1 MKQYNSY
8 KSSGIEW
15 LEKIPENWKI
25 SKLKYLGNL
34 YGGLTGK
41 SGVDFNNDEN
51 PKNKPYI
58 PYTNIFNN
66 TYISKDHYHYV
77 SIEEGE
83 NQNKVEKYDLF
94 FLMSSETHK
103 DLGKSCIL
111 IDDVDELYLNSF
123 CKGYRVKNKNI
134 HPLFLNYQILGHL
147 HREMISIEGKGFTRI
162 NLRQDKINDLVVFYP
177 PLQEQEQI
185 VKYLDEKT
193 SIIDKLISTKERK
206 IELLKEQR
214 TSLINQ
220 VITKGLNPNVKM
232 KDSGV
237 EWIGEIPESFR
248 IFTLKKLLQTDNLEF
263 QDGNHGGEYPNP
275 EEFIKTGVPFIKP
288 RDIQNDKIIWNG
300 CDRLPFERCEKF
312 RIGFS
317 NNDDILLVNRGGSIG
332 KVCYVDNFNN
342 EFPYFMIN
350 PQVTYLRGKNEL
362 ISKYIYY
369 TTKSEV
375 FRCGIDL
382 ILGHGSTFPFLGL
395 SNMGDFKMVFPPFQ
409 EQQEIVEYLDK
420 HTKEIDDLVSMEQKK
435 IELLKEYRQSLISE
449 VITGK
454 IKVVE

>member
-1 MKQYNSY
+1 MDKYSSY
-8 KSSGIEW
+8 KPSGIEW
-15 LEKIPENWKI
+15 LDSIPDNWKKT
-25 SKLKYLGNL
+25 KLKYLGNL

-66 TYISKDHYHYV
+66 TYISKDHFHYV
-77 SIEEGE
+77 SIDDGE
-83 NQNKVEKYDLF
+83 NQNRVKKYDLF

-123 CKGYRVKNKNI
+123 CKGFRINDKDI
-134 HPLFLNYQILGHL
+134 QPLFLNYQILGHL
-147 HREMISIEGKGFTRI
+147 HREMISVEGKGFTRI
-162 NLRQDKINDLVVFYP
+162 NLRQDKLNDLFVFYP

-193 SIIDKLISTKERK
+193 TIINKLISNKERK

-214 TSLINQ
+214 TSLINE

-237 EWIGEIPESFR
+237 EWIGEIPESWSVRKLKTISEITLGKMLSPNEKEGYILKPYLRSQNIQIEYVNIDDINEMWFSKSE
-248 IFTLKKLLQTDNLEF
+248 LKKYILKYGDILVNE
-263 QDGNHGGEYPNP
+263 GGDVGRNCLWR
-275 EEFIKTGVPFIKP
+275 EEVEEMY
-288 RDIQNDKIIWNG
+288 IQN
-300 CDRLPFERCEKF
+300 
-312 RIGFS
+312 S
-317 NNDDILLVNRGGSIG
+317 VNRVRFSENYNYFYFLYHFQLHHLSGYFNSI
-332 KVCYVDNFNN
+332 VNRVSI
-342 EFPYFMIN
+342 PH
-350 PQVTYLRGKNEL
+350 L
-362 ISKYIYY
+362 
-369 TTKSEV
+369 TKEK
-375 FRCGIDL
+375 L
-382 ILGHGSTFPFLGL
+382 ENILFIVPTFLE
-395 SNMGDFKMVFPPFQ
+395 Q
-409 EQQEIVEYLDK
+409 EQIVEYLDK
-420 HTKEIDDLVSMEQKK
+420 HTKEIDDLVSLEQKK